1 MGERL
6 LIVLDTHIFLWLDLE
21 LHRIPAKITLAIE
34 KADTLGI
41 SAISLW
47 EIAMLSTKGRIELP
61 IPVLP
66 WLQEALS
73 QKNVVLLPI
82 TPEIAA
88 CSGTL
93 EIHGDPADRL
103 IAATAIT
110 LNCPLATA
118 DGNLL
123 AMPSLQTIQ

>member
-21 LHRIPAKITLAIE
+21 LQRIPAKIASAIE
-34 KADTLGI
+34 KTDTLGI
-41 SAISLW
+41 PAISLW
-47 EIAMLSTKGRIELP
+47 EIAMLSAKGRIELP
-61 IPVLP
+61 LPVLP

-73 QKNVVLLPI
+73 QKNIILLPI

-93 EIHGDPADRL
+93 EMHGDPADRL

-110 LNCPLATA
+110 SNCPLATV

-123 AMPSLQTIQ
+123 ALPGLQTIP